1 MYWEF
6 HHPNWL
12 IFFRGVETTNQLFFC
27 QMFNMF
33 VAFPFGVLVKIRKAR
48 SILWRRYH
56 VNGSFGEAGSSKQ
69 LPTTDPKSSN
79 VQCPMSRRHGLMAVA
94 DFLTSY
100 LPENDQ
106 LHLSRRFV
114 EVGMCPWDSMF
125 LLGELMMFRVLTH
138 PFMES
143 SWSVPNWGSHVFQV
157 LLNYSAWAFNG
168 VRASIRKSM
177 QLMVLGDFPILFG

>member
-1 MYWEF
+1 
-6 HHPNWL
+6 
-12 IFFRGVETTNQLFFC
+12 
-27 QMFNMF
+27 MFNMF
-33 VAFPFGVLVKIRKAR
+33 VAFPLWVLVKIRKTR
-48 SILWRRYH
+48 SILWRCYH
-56 VNGSFGEAGSSKQ
+56 VNGSFGEAGSSKH

-125 LLGELMMFRVLTH
+125 LLGELMMFWVLTH
-138 PFMES
+138 PFMNHHETSQIGDRMSFRCS
-143 SWSVPNWGSHVFQV
+143 STI
-157 LLNYSAWAFNG
+157 LLGPSTG
-168 VRASIRKSM
+168 
-177 QLMVLGDFPILFG
+177 LGHQ